1 MSDKLPNI
9 SSLRDVGE
17 EDFEKYNLLLPETIE
32 KRCRH
37 VITENK
43 RTLATVENLR
53 KEDLEKVGQLM
64 FASHESLRD
73 DYEVSCAELDE
84 LVEIARKVKG
94 VFGARM
100 TGGGFGGCTVNLL
113 KRDAFGEFQKQNKQK
128 YSGKFG
134 FAPEIYLF
142 QASDGA
148 SEIS

>member
-1 MSDKLPNI
+1 M
-9 SSLRDVGE
+9 
-17 EDFEKYNLLLPETIE
+17 LLPEIIE

-37 VITENK
+37 VVTENK
-43 RTLATVENLR
+43 RTLAAAESLR
-53 KEDLEKVGQLM
+53 KENLEKVGQLM

-84 LVEIARKVKG
+84 LVEIARKIKG

-113 KRDAFGEFQKQNKQK
+113 KRDAFGEFQKQIKQR
-128 YSGKFG
+128 YSEKFG
-134 FAPEIYLF
+134 IVPEIYLF

-148 SEIS
+148 GEISL